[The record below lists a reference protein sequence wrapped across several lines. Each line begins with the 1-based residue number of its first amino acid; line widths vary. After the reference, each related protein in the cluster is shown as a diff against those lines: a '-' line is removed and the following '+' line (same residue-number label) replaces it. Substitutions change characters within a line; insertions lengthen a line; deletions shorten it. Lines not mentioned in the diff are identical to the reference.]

1 MTAPAPL
8 GLNVI
13 NNHIAK
19 WAPSRHDDASWLRA
33 CIGWRPARHW
43 ARQPSR
49 PTWFRPANIDLRL
62 VRCRGRIATVR
73 RGKVEKFL
81 DEEEAGRILKAVA

>member
-1 MTAPAPL
+1 
-8 GLNVI
+8 
-13 NNHIAK
+13 
-19 WAPSRHDDASWLRA
+19 
-33 CIGWRPARHW
+33 
-43 ARQPSR
+43 
-49 PTWFRPANIDLRL
+49 L